1 MFGMIYRKKILLSF
15 RNPSLMIWTLLFPLG
30 LATLFYLAFGNLDQ
44 ERQFHVIPVALVSE
58 GEESSLAE
66 FLGELSEGADALLQ
80 VTETDREK
88 AESLLEEGGAAA
100 CILENQGNPELL
112 VRESGIEQTIV
123 KNILDQYL
131 QQRAAFQK
139 LGGGNTGTAQR
150 AASVLQETEGE
161 EIREVTLTSRKPSE
175 KVTYFYALLAMTC
188 LYGGL
193 QGVVTVCS
201 FQPNITPL
209 GMRRAVSPVRRLK
222 AFLADLLGGYTVQ
235 AVSILLVFF
244 YMVLVLKL
252 EVGERLFL
260 AVLNCL
266 AGSLLGVLFGAVIAL
281 PARWKEEMK
290 IGIVVSVSM
299 VCCFL
304 AGMMVYGLNYTIK
317 QKLPLLDLF
326 NPASRISDSF
336 YCLYYYEDISVFA
349 RNLAIIGAMSAVL
362 LFILVLAGRKKR
374 YESI

>member
-1 MFGMIYRKKILLSF
+1 MFGMIYRKKILLSL

-58 GEESSLAE
+58 GEESGLAE
-66 FLGELSEGADALLQ
+66 FLGELSEGEEALLQ
-80 VTETDREK
+80 VTKTDREK

-131 QQRAAFQK
+131 QQR
-139 LGGGNTGTAQR
+139 T
-150 AASVLQETEGE
+150 ASVRWETEGE
-161 EIREVTLTSRKPSE
+161 EIREVMLTSRKPSE

-209 GMRRAVSPVRRLK
+209 GMRRAVSPVKRMK

-252 EVGERLFL
+252 EVGERLFP

-299 VCCFL
+299 ISCFL

-317 QKLPLLDLF
+317 QKLPLLDLL

-336 YCLYYYEDISVFA
+336 YCLYYYEDISVFV

-362 LFILVLAGRKKR
+362 LFILVLAGRKKK